1 MTKKAEAE
9 LGAPKKPVES
19 NATGNSAKLFL
30 EMAKMMTNHNH
41 LFIEPRN
48 TNLPQAEKHLYGS
61 YTTFLNI
68 KRKWL

>member
-1 MTKKAEAE
+1 MTRKAAAE
-9 LGAPKKPVES
+9 HGAPEKPVES

-48 TNLPQAEKHLYGS
+48 ANLLQIEKHLYDS

-68 KRKWL
+68 KRRQL

>member
-30 EMAKMMTNHNH
+30 EMAKNDDQ
-41 LFIEPRN
+41 
-48 TNLPQAEKHLYGS
+48 PQPSLHR
-61 YTTFLNI
+61 TPQH
-68 KRKWL
+68 